1 MEERAED
8 NVERIYVT
16 EQPGDLVAKFTLEY
30 LARFSEHF
38 DRLSEY
44 LGVDAELAQQVA
56 LGLLFLRL
64 ESIWLAHVGADELKA
79 VGVALIV
86 VGLLF
91 LIPNLKI
98 LFDHR
103 LELVTQKDL

>member
-1 MEERAED
+1 
-8 NVERIYVT
+8 
-16 EQPGDLVAKFTLEY
+16 
-30 LARFSEHF
+30 
-38 DRLSEY
+38 
-44 LGVDAELAQQVA
+44 

-103 LELVTQKDL
+103 LELVAQKDFKLLHVLDQMQESVERLDEAEV

>member
-1 MEERAED
+1 M
-8 NVERIYVT
+8 
-16 EQPGDLVAKFTLEY
+16 
-30 LARFSEHF
+30 
-38 DRLSEY
+38 
-44 LGVDAELAQQVA
+44 
-56 LGLLFLRL
+56 GLLFLRL

-98 LFDHR
+98 LFDHS
-103 LELVTQKDL
+103 LELVTQKDLQLFHVLDQMQESVERLDEAEV